1 MGLIKAALGAAG
13 GVLAD
18 QWKEFFYCDA
28 LDMNTLMVKGQKRT
42 SGRSSNTKGEENLI
56 SNGSVIAVADGQA
69 MIIVE
74 QGKIVEF
81 CAEPGEFTWD
91 ASTEPSIFAGNLGE
105 SIKETFKAIGK
116 RFTFGGDT
124 GKDQRVYYFNTKE
137 ISGNKYGTANP
148 VPFRVVVN
156 EELGFKLSV
165 DIRCNGEYSYKIVD
179 PMLFYTN
186 VCGNAAQSFDRS
198 EIDSILKSELLTAL
212 QPALAKLSAAGV
224 QYYEIPAHTL
234 ISARRSTKFLTATG
248 VKSAVWKS
256 SPSTSTL

>member
-28 LDMNTLMVKGQKRT
+28 LDMNTLMVKGQKKT
-42 SGRSSNTKGEENLI
+42 SSRSSNRYGEDNII

-91 ASTEPSIFAGNLGE
+91 ASTEPSIFAGPLGD

-124 GKDQRVYYFNTKE
+124 GKDQR
-137 ISGNKYGTANP
+137 
-148 VPFRVVVN
+148 
-156 EELGFKLSV
+156 
-165 DIRCNGEYSYKIVD
+165 
-179 PMLFYTN
+179 
-186 VCGNAAQSFDRS
+186 
-198 EIDSILKSELLTAL
+198 
-212 QPALAKLSAAGV
+212 
-224 QYYEIPAHTL
+224 
-234 ISARRSTKFLTATG
+234 
-248 VKSAVWKS
+248 
-256 SPSTSTL
+256 